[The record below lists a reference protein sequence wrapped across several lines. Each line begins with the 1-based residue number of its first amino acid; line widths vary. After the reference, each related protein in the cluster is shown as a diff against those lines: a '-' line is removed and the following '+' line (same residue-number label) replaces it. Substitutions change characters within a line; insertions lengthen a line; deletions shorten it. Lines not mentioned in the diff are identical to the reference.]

1 MEAFFAAAVRVP
13 AKAGRFMAIGELGGT
28 VVTVVAAGLGS
39 EAISVVSMRR
49 ADRKERRL
57 CMARIWPSF
66 TTRDLGDSPE
76 DDAEMARRWER
87 YNTEMQA
94 IIAAGGV
101 HQDVDGWWIDDA
113 TGDLIGPDPEVERP
127 QTDEEL
133 AQALPFSEAV
143 PRAGGE
149 HSAGAAGPRRADAAE
164 CPRRSI
170 AGAVGRRSRAR
181 SSRSRYGSTPT
192 CSPSS
197 RRPGRGWQ
205 GRVNEILRKAVG

>member
-1 MEAFFAAAVRVP
+1 M
-13 AKAGRFMAIGELGGT
+13 AK
-28 VVTVVAAGLGS
+28 
-39 EAISVVSMRR
+39 
-49 ADRKERRL
+49 
-57 CMARIWPSF
+57 IWPSF

-133 AQALPFSEAV
+133 AQALPFSEAC
-143 PRAGGE
+143 PE
-149 HSAGAAGPRRADAAE
+149 LAASILRERPDLAE
-164 CPRRSI
+164 PMRRS
-170 AGAVGRRSRAR
+170 AEAFHRRRGR
-181 SSRSRYGSTPT
+181 PPVE
-192 CSPSS
+192 SPKQQVSI
-197 RRPGRGWQ
+197 RLDADVLAKLKATGPGWQ